1 MPRKT
6 KTNRPV
12 FEERRADILEAAIEV
27 FATLGYHKVTTADVS
42 KVAGISQPY
51 IYRFFDTKEALFLEV
66 IQLVYD
72 RIYREFEKIH
82 GKKATLLEDLIRAY
96 EDLMKKYP
104 NEILLQIQTWG
115 IAEENIQKLVKKSIV
130 RLKEQVKTKFE
141 NAGFKDSENQAKDFL
156 ARGFLC
162 NLAFALHA
170 PELTY
175 QRKG

>member
-1 MPRKT
+1 MPTKAKT
-6 KTNRPV
+6 SRSTS
-12 FEERRADILEAAIEV
+12 EERRTDILEAAIEV
-27 FATLGYHKVTTADVS
+27 FARIGYHKVTTADVS

-51 IYRFFDTKEALFLEV
+51 IYRFFETKEALFLEV
-66 IQLVYD
+66 VQLIYD
-72 RIYREFEKIH
+72 RIFQEFEKVH
-82 GKKATLLEDLIRAY
+82 GKKETLLEDLIRSY

-130 RLKEQVKTKFE
+130 RLKEQVKAKFE
-141 NAGFKDSENQAKDFL
+141 NAGIKDSENQAKDFL

-162 NLAFALHA
+162 NLAFALHS

-175 QRKG
+175 QRKR